1 MATEKMIPEPEE
13 YFKQF
18 LPSRDALLIELEEEA
33 REEEIPIIG
42 PVVGEL
48 LYILAKI
55 TNAGRILELGAAT
68 GYSALWLARGCQDS
82 GGQVISLEH
91 SPGLAARAVENF
103 KRAGLAHRISV
114 KIGDAQEE
122 MKAMTETFDMIFLDI
137 DKEFYLDVLDE
148 CGRLLRVGGL
158 LIADNVGFKDAEEF
172 NRVIFDR
179 PEWRS
184 VHLLSFLPFHSPEN
198 DGLCLAVRV

>member
-1 MATEKMIPEPEE
+1 MIPEPEE

-18 LPSRDALLIELEEEA
+18 LPSRDALLLDLEEEA
-33 REEEIPIIG
+33 RVEEIPIIG
-42 PVVGEL
+42 PVVGQL
-48 LYILAKI
+48 LYILANLTK
-55 TNAGRILELGAAT
+55 AGRILELGTAT
-68 GYSALWLARGCQDS
+68 GYSALWLARGCEDS

-91 SPGLAARAVENF
+91 SPGLAARAVDNF
-103 KRAGLAHRISV
+103 KKAGLEHRISV
-114 KIGDAQEE
+114 KIGEARKE
-122 MKAMTETFDMIFLDI
+122 MEAMTEPFDMIFLDI

-148 CGRLLRVGGL
+148 CARLLKIGGL
-158 LIADNVGFKDAEEF
+158 LIADNVGFKDAENF
-172 NRVIFDR
+172 NRAIFDL